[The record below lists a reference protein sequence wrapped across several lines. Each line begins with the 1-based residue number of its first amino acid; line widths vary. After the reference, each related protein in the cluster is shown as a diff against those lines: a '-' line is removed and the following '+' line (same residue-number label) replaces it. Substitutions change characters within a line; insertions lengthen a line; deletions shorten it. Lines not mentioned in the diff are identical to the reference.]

1 MVFRTLAPIGPP
13 NQGCFLESKLVA
25 SLEALVQSAAKT
37 KAEYQEA
44 LGEFR
49 ETLDI
54 NIGQIEK
61 DIQKDEKNAVQTIQT
76 GLTPR
81 AVVKKF
87 FFEQAKSELVA
98 LKKAIAETQQLQ
110 NEDFQKLQDLFETQ
124 LRLKAPAQLWA
135 QRAEEHK
142 KGGRLWKGLCCS
154 DRCRHRNR
162 SLVTILF
169 WGLHRR

>member
-25 SLEALVQSAAKT
+25 SLEVLVQSAAKT

-61 DIQKDEKNAVQTIQT
+61 DIQKDEKKR
-76 GLTPR
+76 R
-81 AVVKKF
+81 ADYTDSFDTTCRSQKVF
-87 FFEQAKSELVA
+87 F
-98 LKKAIAETQQLQ
+98 
-110 NEDFQKLQDLFETQ
+110 
-124 LRLKAPAQLWA
+124 
-135 QRAEEHK
+135 
-142 KGGRLWKGLCCS
+142 
-154 DRCRHRNR
+154 
-162 SLVTILF
+162 
-169 WGLHRR
+169 